1 MLDVFRTASKTW
13 VVRLLFALL
22 ALSFVAWGA
31 GDVVRGG
38 VGRSPAIEIGRTSMS
53 AAEVM
58 AEFKREVERLQPLFG
73 GKLTADDARKMGM
86 LDRTID
92 SLIARTLIDE
102 AARSLGLAATDE
114 TILRRVAT
122 NPAFKGPT
130 GQFDRDLFRA
140 RLARLGHTEDSFMK
154 TERTNMVRNQ
164 MVETVAAG
172 IGAPQALTDP
182 LLAWR
187 EERRVA
193 ETFVIKDDSTPLP
206 PAPEAAQLE
215 TYYKENVSRFMAP
228 EYRALTVLLLRPS
241 DVAGGVEID
250 EAMVR
255 EAYQQRIEEFTT
267 PERRAVSQIV
277 FDEQSSA
284 AKATDMVTGGKDLA
298 AVAKALNAEIIE
310 LGTVEK
316 GDLPEGLAEAVFK
329 LSAGATG
336 QPVKTALGWHVVKV
350 TQVQAGRVRSFAEA
364 KAQLEQDLRKEKAM
378 DGLSELANKVEDA
391 LGGGATLEEAA
402 KRHNLKTVKIASLDA
417 QGRGTDGKPAADLPK
432 SDQFLDVAFHT
443 DQNTESP
450 LTEVPNNGYFLLRV
464 DGVTP
469 PAPKPLAEIRAEVVA
484 TWQAERRQEQARD
497 KAQKLA
503 DRIKAGES
511 AAQVAQSAGA
521 KLETAKPF
529 TREPAEGSTLPPTI
543 VAELFKAQPGGV
555 AIAPVQGGTLV
566 ARLTNVVAFDL
577 AANPAVTQA
586 ARQRV
591 SQAVATDIADQ
602 YIAALNASIG
612 VKVDRPQLTR
622 EE

>member
-1 MLDVFRTASKTW
+1 MLDVFRSASKTW
-13 VVRLLFALL
+13 VVRILFALL

-38 VGRSPAIEIGRTSMS
+38 VGRSPAIEIGKTAMS

-58 AEFKREVERLQPLFG
+58 NEFKREVERLQPLFG
-73 GKLTADDARKMGM
+73 GKLTPEDARKMGM

-102 AARSLGLAATDE
+102 AARTLGLAATDE
-114 TILRRVAT
+114 TILRWVAS

-130 GQFDRDLFRA
+130 GQFDRDVFRA
-140 RLARLGHTEDSFMK
+140 RLSRLGFTEESFMK

-164 MVETVAAG
+164 MIETVTAG
-172 IGAPQALTDP
+172 IGAPQVLTDP
-182 LLAWR
+182 LLTWR

-193 ETFVIKDDSTPLP
+193 ETFVIKDESTPLP
-206 PAPEAAQLE
+206 PAPDAAQLE
-215 TYYKENVSRFMAP
+215 AYYKDNVSRFMAP
-228 EYRALTVLLLRPS
+228 EYRALTVLLLRPA
-241 DVAGGVEID
+241 DVAGGID
-250 EAMVR
+250 IDDAMLQ
-255 EAYQQRIEEFTT
+255 EAYQQRLEEFST

-284 AKATDMVTGGKDLA
+284 AKATDLVTQGKDLA
-298 AVAKALNAEIIE
+298 AVAKALNAEIID
-310 LGTVEK
+310 LGNVEK

-336 QPVKTALGWHVVKV
+336 QPVKSALGWHVVKV
-350 TQVQAGRVRSFAEA
+350 AQVQPGRTRTFAEA
-364 KAQLEQDLRKEKAM
+364 KAQLEQDLRKEKSM
-378 DGLSELANKVEDA
+378 DGLADLANKVEDA

-402 KRHNLKTVKIASLDA
+402 KRHNLKTVKIAALDA
-417 QGRGTDGKPAADLPK
+417 QGRGPNGKPAADLPK

-443 DQNTESP
+443 EQSTESP

-469 PAPKPLAEIRAEVVA
+469 PAPKALADIKAEVVA

-521 KLETAKPF
+521 KVETSKPF
-529 TREPAEGSTLPPTI
+529 VREPGEGSPLPATL

-555 AIAPVQGGTLV
+555 AVAAVQGGTLV
-566 ARLTNVVAFDL
+566 ARLTGVVGFD
-577 AANPAVTQA
+577 AKANPAVTNA

>member
-1 MLDVFRTASKTW
+1 MLDVFRSASKTW
-13 VVRLLFALL
+13 IVRLLFALL

-38 VGRSPAIEIGRTSMS
+38 VGRSPAIEIGKTSMS

-73 GKLTADDARKMGM
+73 GKLTPEDARKMGM

-114 TILRRVAT
+114 LILRRVAS

-130 GQFDRDLFRA
+130 GQFDRDVFRS
-140 RLARLGHTEDSFMK
+140 RLARLGFTEDSFMK

-172 IGAPQALTDP
+172 IGAPVALTDP

-193 ETFVIKDDSTPLP
+193 ETFVIKDESTPLP
-206 PAPEAAQLE
+206 PAPDAAQME
-215 TYYKENVSRFMAP
+215 AYYKDNVSRFMAP
-228 EYRALTVLLLRPS
+228 EYRALTVLLLRPA
-241 DVAGGVEID
+241 DVAGGIDID
-250 EAMVR
+250 EAMLQ
-255 EAYQQRIEEFTT
+255 EAYQQRLEEFST

-277 FDEQSSA
+277 FDEQSAA
-284 AKATDMVTGGKDLA
+284 AKATDLVTQGKDLA

-310 LGTVEK
+310 LGTIEK

-336 QPVKTALGWHVVKV
+336 QPVKSALGWHVVKV
-350 TQVQAGRVRSFAEA
+350 TQVQPGRTRGFDEV
-364 KAQLEQDLRKEKAM
+364 KKQLEQDLRKEKSM
-378 DGLSELANKVEDA
+378 DGLAELANKVEDA

-402 KRHNLKTVKIASLDA
+402 KRHNLKTVKIAALDA
-417 QGRGTDGKPAADLPK
+417 QGRGLNGKPVADLPK

-443 DQNTESP
+443 EQSTESP

-469 PAPKPLAEIRAEVVA
+469 PAPKPLAEIKAEVVA

-497 KAQKLA
+497 RAQKLA

-521 KLETAKPF
+521 KLESSKPF
-529 TREPAEGSTLPPTI
+529 VREPGEGSTLPATVI
-543 VAELFKAQPGGV
+543 AELFKAQPGGV
-555 AIAPVQGGTLV
+555 AVAAVQGGTLV
-566 ARLTNVVAFDL
+566 ARLTSVVPFDVK
-577 AANPAVTQA
+577 ANPAVTNA

>member
-38 VGRSPAIEIGRTSMS
+38 VGRSPAIEIGRTSIS

-73 GKLTADDARKMGM
+73 GKLTAEDARKMGM

-114 TILRRVAT
+114 TILRRVAS

-130 GQFDRDLFRA
+130 GQFDRDLFRS
-140 RLARLGHTEDSFMK
+140 RLARLGYTEDSFMK

-215 TYYKENVSRFMAP
+215 TYYKDNVSRFMAP
-228 EYRALTVLLLRPS
+228 EFRALTVLLLRPS
-241 DVAGGVEID
+241 DVTGGVDID

-267 PERRAVSQIV
+267 PERRTVSQIV
-277 FDEQSSA
+277 FDEQSAA
-284 AKATDMVTGGKDLA
+284 AKATDMVTEGKDLA
-298 AVAKALNAEIIE
+298 AVAKALSTEIIE

-350 TQVQAGRVRSFAEA
+350 TQVQAGRVRPFAEA
-364 KAQLEQDLRKEKAM
+364 KAQLEQDLRKEKAL

-391 LGGGATLEEAA
+391 LGGGASLEEAA
-402 KRHNLKTVKIASLDA
+402 KRHNLKTVKIAAVDA
-417 QGRGTDGKPAADLPK
+417 QGHGANGKPVADLPK

-469 PAPKPLAEIRAEVVA
+469 PAPKPLADIKAEVVA

-503 DRIKAGES
+503 ERITAGES
-511 AAQVAQSAGA
+511 AAQVAQAAGA

-529 TREPAEGSTLPPTI
+529 TREPAEGSPLPATI

-566 ARLTNVVAFDL
+566 ARLTSVVAFDL

>member
-13 VVRLLFALL
+13 IVRLLFALL

-38 VGRSPAIEIGRTSMS
+38 VGRSPAIEIGKTSMS

-73 GKLTADDARKMGM
+73 GKLTPEDARKMGM

-102 AARSLGLAATDE
+102 AARSLGLSATDE
-114 TILRRVAT
+114 TILRRVAS

-130 GQFDRDLFRA
+130 GQFDRDVFRS
-140 RLARLGHTEDSFMK
+140 RLARLGFTEDSFMK

-172 IGAPQALTDP
+172 IGAPVALTDP

-193 ETFVIKDDSTPLP
+193 ETFVIKDESTPLP
-206 PAPEAAQLE
+206 PTPDAAQLE
-215 TYYKENVSRFMAP
+215 AYYKDNVSRFMAP
-228 EYRALTVLLLRPS
+228 EYRALTVLLLRPA
-241 DVAGGVEID
+241 DVAGGIDID
-250 EAMVR
+250 EAMLQ
-255 EAYQQRIEEFTT
+255 EAYQQRLEEFST

-284 AKATDMVTGGKDLA
+284 AKATDLVTQGKDLA
-298 AVAKALNAEIIE
+298 AVAKALNAEIID
-310 LGTVEK
+310 LGTIEK

-336 QPVKTALGWHVVKV
+336 QPVKSALGWHVVKV
-350 TQVQAGRVRSFAEA
+350 TQVQPGRTRGFDEV
-364 KAQLEQDLRKEKAM
+364 KKQLEQDLRKEKSM
-378 DGLSELANKVEDA
+378 DGLAELANKVEDA

-402 KRHNLKTVKIASLDA
+402 KRHNLKTVKIAALDA
-417 QGRGTDGKPAADLPK
+417 QGRGLNGKPVADLPK

-443 DQNTESP
+443 EQSTESP

-469 PAPKPLAEIRAEVVA
+469 PAPKPLAEIKAEVVA

-521 KLETAKPF
+521 KLESSKPF
-529 TREPAEGSTLPPTI
+529 IREPGEGSTLPATVI
-543 VAELFKAQPGGV
+543 AELFKVQPGGV
-555 AIAPVQGGTLV
+555 AIAAVQGGTLV
-566 ARLTNVVAFDL
+566 ARLTSVVPFDIN
-577 AANPAVTQA
+577 ANPAVTNA

>member
-1 MLDVFRTASKTW
+1 MLDVFRSASKTW
-13 VVRLLFALL
+13 IVRLLFALL

-38 VGRSPAIEIGRTSMS
+38 VGRSPAIEIGKTAMS

-73 GKLTADDARKMGM
+73 GKLTPEDARKMGM

-114 TILRRVAT
+114 TILRRVAS

-130 GQFDRDLFRA
+130 GQFDRDVFRS
-140 RLARLGHTEDSFMK
+140 RLARLGFTEDSFMK

-172 IGAPQALTDP
+172 IGAPVALTDP

-193 ETFVIKDDSTPLP
+193 ETFVIKDESTPLP
-206 PAPEAAQLE
+206 PAPDAAQLE
-215 TYYKENVSRFMAP
+215 AYYKDNVSRFMAP
-228 EYRALTVLLLRPS
+228 EYRTLTVLLLRPA
-241 DVAGGVEID
+241 DVAGGIDID
-250 EAMVR
+250 EAMLQ
-255 EAYQQRIEEFTT
+255 EAYQQRLEEFST

-277 FDEQSSA
+277 FDEQSAA
-284 AKATDMVTGGKDLA
+284 AKATDLVTQGKDLA
-298 AVAKALNAEIIE
+298 AVAKALNAEIID
-310 LGTVEK
+310 LGTIEK
-316 GDLPEGLAEAVFK
+316 GDLPDGLAEAVFK

-336 QPVKTALGWHVVKV
+336 QPVKSALGWHVVKV
-350 TQVQAGRVRSFAEA
+350 TQVQPGRTRGFDEV
-364 KAQLEQDLRKEKAM
+364 KKQLEQDLRKEKSM
-378 DGLSELANKVEDA
+378 DGLAELANKVEDA

-402 KRHNLKTVKIASLDA
+402 KRHNLKTVKIAALDA
-417 QGRGTDGKPAADLPK
+417 QGRGLNGKPAADLPK

-443 DQNTESP
+443 EQSTESP

-469 PAPKPLAEIRAEVVA
+469 PAPKSLAEIKAEVVA

-521 KLETAKPF
+521 KLESSKPF
-529 TREPAEGSTLPPTI
+529 VREPGEGSTLPATVI
-543 VAELFKAQPGGV
+543 AELFKVQPGGV
-555 AIAPVQGGTLV
+555 AIAAVQGGTLV
-566 ARLTNVVAFDL
+566 ARLTSVAPFDIN
-577 AANPAVTQA
+577 ANPAVTNA

>member
-13 VVRLLFALL
+13 IVRLLFALL

-38 VGRSPAIEIGRTSMS
+38 VGRSPAIEIGKTSMS

-73 GKLTADDARKMGM
+73 GKLTPEDARKMGM

-102 AARSLGLAATDE
+102 AARSLGLSATDE
-114 TILRRVAT
+114 TILRRVAS

-130 GQFDRDLFRA
+130 GQFDRDVFRS
-140 RLARLGHTEDSFMK
+140 RLARLGFTEDSFMK

-172 IGAPQALTDP
+172 IGAPVALTDP

-193 ETFVIKDDSTPLP
+193 ETFVIKDESTPLP
-206 PAPEAAQLE
+206 PTPDAAQLE
-215 TYYKENVSRFMAP
+215 AYYKDNVSRFMAP
-228 EYRALTVLLLRPS
+228 EYRALTVLLLRPA
-241 DVAGGVEID
+241 DVAGGIDID
-250 EAMVR
+250 EAMLQ
-255 EAYQQRIEEFTT
+255 EAYQQRLEEFST

-284 AKATDMVTGGKDLA
+284 AKATDLVTQGKDLA
-298 AVAKALNAEIIE
+298 AVAKALNAEIID
-310 LGTVEK
+310 LGTIEK

-336 QPVKTALGWHVVKV
+336 QPVKSALGWHVVKV
-350 TQVQAGRVRSFAEA
+350 TQVQPGRTRGFDEV
-364 KAQLEQDLRKEKAM
+364 KKQLEQDLRKEKSM
-378 DGLSELANKVEDA
+378 DGLAELANKVEDA

-402 KRHNLKTVKIASLDA
+402 KRHNLKTVKIAALDA
-417 QGRGTDGKPAADLPK
+417 QGRGLNGKPVADLPK

-443 DQNTESP
+443 EQSTDSP

-469 PAPKPLAEIRAEVVA
+469 PAPKPLAEIKAEVVA

-521 KLETAKPF
+521 KLESSKPF
-529 TREPAEGSTLPPTI
+529 IREPGEGSTLPATVI
-543 VAELFKAQPGGV
+543 AELFKVQPGGV
-555 AIAPVQGGTLV
+555 AIAAVQGGTLV
-566 ARLTNVVAFDL
+566 ARLTSVVPFDIN
-577 AANPAVTQA
+577 ANPAVTNA

>member
-13 VVRLLFALL
+13 IVRLLFALL

-31 GDVVRGG
+31 GDMVRGG
-38 VGRSPAIEIGRTSMS
+38 VGRSPAIEVGKTTMS

-58 AEFKREVERLQPLFG
+58 GEFKREVERLQPLFG
-73 GKLTADDARKMGM
+73 GKLTPEDARKMGM

-92 SLIARTLIDE
+92 SIIARTLIDE
-102 AARSLGLAATDE
+102 AARSLGLAATDDP
-114 TILRRVAT
+114 ILRKVTA

-130 GQFDRDLFRA
+130 GQFDRDLFRS
-140 RLARLGHTEDSFMK
+140 RLARLGYSEDSFMK
-154 TERTNMVRNQ
+154 TERANMVRNQ

-172 IGAPQALTDP
+172 IGAPQGLSDP

-193 ETFVIKDDSTPLP
+193 ETFLIKDESTPLP
-206 PAPEAAQLE
+206 PAPDAAALEA
-215 TYYKENVSRFMAP
+215 YYKDGIARFMAP
-228 EYRALTVLLLRPS
+228 EYRALTVLLLRPA
-241 DVAGGVEID
+241 DVAAGIEID
-250 EAMVR
+250 EAMLQ
-255 EAYQQRIEEFTT
+255 ETYQQRLEEFST

-277 FDEQSSA
+277 FDEQSAA

-329 LSAGATG
+329 LTAGATG

-350 TQVQAGRVRSFAEA
+350 SAIQAGRTKAFAEV
-364 KAQLEQDLRKEKAM
+364 KGQLEQDLRREKSM

-402 KRHNLKTVKIASLDA
+402 KRHNLKTAKIAAVDA
-417 QGRGTDGKPAADLPK
+417 QGRAANGKPVADLPK

-443 DQNTESP
+443 DQSTESP

-464 DGVTP
+464 DGITP
-469 PAPKPLAEIRAEVVA
+469 PAPKPLADIRSEVVA

-503 DRIKAGES
+503 DRIKAGEP

-521 KLETAKPF
+521 KLETSKPF
-529 TREPAEGSTLPPTI
+529 TREPGEGSALPPGI
-543 VAELFKAQPGGV
+543 VAELFKVQAGGV
-555 AIAPVQGGTLV
+555 ALAPIQGGTLV
-566 ARLTNVVAFDL
+566 ARLSGIVAFD
-577 AANPAVTQA
+577 AQANPAVTQA

-591 SQAVATDIADQ
+591 SQTVATDIADQ
-602 YIAALNASIG
+602 YIAALNAAIG

>member
-13 VVRLLFALL
+13 IVRLLFALL
-22 ALSFVAWGA
+22 GLSFITWGA

-38 VGRSPAIEIGRTSMS
+38 VGRSPAIEIGKTSMS

-73 GKLTADDARKMGM
+73 GKLTPEDARKMGM

-114 TILRRVAT
+114 TILRRVAS

-130 GQFDRDLFRA
+130 GQFDRDVFRS
-140 RLARLGHTEDSFMK
+140 RLARLGFTEDSFMK

-172 IGAPQALTDP
+172 IGAPVALTDP

-193 ETFVIKDDSTPLP
+193 ETFVVKDESTPLP

-215 TYYKENVSRFMAP
+215 AYYKDNLSRFMAP
-228 EYRALTVLLLRPS
+228 EYRALTVLLLRPA
-241 DVAGGVEID
+241 DVAGGIDID
-250 EAMVR
+250 EAMLQ
-255 EAYQQRIEEFTT
+255 ETYQQRLEEFST

-277 FDEQSSA
+277 FDEQSAA
-284 AKATDMVTGGKDLA
+284 AKATDLVTQGKDLA
-298 AVAKALNAEIIE
+298 AVAKALGAEIID
-310 LGTVEK
+310 LGTIEK

-336 QPVKTALGWHVVKV
+336 QPIKSALGWHVVKV
-350 TQVQAGRVRSFAEA
+350 SQVQPGRTRSFDEV
-364 KAQLEQDLRKEKAM
+364 KKQLEQDLRKEKSM
-378 DGLSELANKVEDA
+378 DGLAELANKVEDA

-402 KRHNLKTVKIASLDA
+402 KRHNLKTVKIAALDA
-417 QGRGTDGKPAADLPK
+417 QGRGPNGKPVADLPK

-443 DQNTESP
+443 EQSTESP

-469 PAPKPLAEIRAEVVA
+469 PAPKLLADIKAEVVA

-521 KLETAKPF
+521 KVETSKPF
-529 TREPAEGSTLPPTI
+529 VREPGEGSALPATVI
-543 VAELFKAQPGGV
+543 AELFKAQPGGV
-555 AIAPVQGGTLV
+555 AVAPVQGGTLV
-566 ARLTNVVAFDL
+566 ARLTSVVPFDVN
-577 AANPAVTQA
+577 ANPAVTNA